1 MSCSIGFRHGSDPTL
16 LWLWYRPVATAPIQ
30 PKTCE
35 PPYAAGASL
44 KKKTKQKKR
53 KSIWPLLWT
62 LYQKNRLSPFH
73 KGFFWGVIFSLIW
86 KQITLFF
93 FYFAWLS
100 IFVSM
105 NYVKQLPLPVLKEW
119 PCIGHLS
126 ENYMCI
132 VALTGE
138 LELELG
144 QMWTRAL
151 LGCARDGHL
160 GKRAGARVGKG
171 LGHFVGYTGGWQE
184 DSSWSWAEMRA
195 FPRVT
200 LVGGLELDPGAAQE
214 GCWVS
219 FGRSG
224 RAFQTAASALRFT
237 VSEFMHNPFKNWVSI
252 SYNL

>member
-1 MSCSIGFRHGSDPTL
+1 MTIAL
-16 LWLWYRPVATAPIQ
+16 N
-30 PKTCE
+30 
-35 PPYAAGASL
+35 SL
-44 KKKTKQKKR
+44 SEK
-53 KSIWPLLWT
+53 
-62 LYQKNRLSPFH
+62 
-73 KGFFWGVIFSLIW
+73 SLISISLRVFLGGYIFFNL
-86 KQITLFF
+86 KTNYFVFF

-105 NYVKQLPLPVLKEW
+105 NYVKLFSLPVLKEW